1 MLKGHIGGVVSLAA
15 LPNGLLASGSNDN
28 SVRVWDV
35 AARVCVVVLR
45 GHTGTV
51 WALAALPDGRLA
63 SGSNDAAD
71 VIRLWA
77 LTAPGTAEDATAA
90 ALAARCVVA
99 EPVS

>member
-1 MLKGHIGGVVSLAA
+1 MVKLRHGAGVDALAVVDGQLVSGNWAAPPLRLWDLTAVAGAASLTGLAH
-15 LPNGLLASGSNDN
+15 G
-28 SVRVWDV
+28 
-35 AARVCVVVLR
+35 
-45 GHTGTV
+45 
-51 WALAALPDGRLA
+51 LAALPDGRLA
-63 SGSNDAAD
+63 SGSNDDDD